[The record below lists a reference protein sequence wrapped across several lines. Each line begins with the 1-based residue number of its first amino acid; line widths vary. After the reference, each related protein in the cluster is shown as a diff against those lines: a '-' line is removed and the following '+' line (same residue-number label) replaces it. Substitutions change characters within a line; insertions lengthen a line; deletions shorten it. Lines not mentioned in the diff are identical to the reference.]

1 MPASFNYNWT
11 DLAFAS
17 KKPISSLNATFIA
30 APREISAKRF
40 IQLVKQYL
48 PNGNIVLGLADE
60 EYVEGFAGQQQF
72 RMLKLGT
79 VQAIIDKAN
88 ASASPNKIYTMAYFQ
103 RDFDYILQKL
113 DFARVVLINGSWQ
126 KSFHT
131 LPAFYTLVSKKTPF
145 VYVSPFAD
153 QAEAKDYDQKHSGG
167 FGVDISKAYSAE
179 QMLGLAHEAGKQ
191 SFDTSF
197 QVGAVLGKKSGNKY
211 KYVVSA
217 YNQVVPY
224 ETYAWHN
231 GASREKHFSPT
242 NDQNYYDTVHA
253 ETCILINCLQA
264 NLFIDDTTLFI
275 TVLPCPSC
283 ARMIAATP
291 ISEIYYQLDHSDGYA
306 VKLLE
311 AAGKKVTRKV

>member
-1 MPASFNYNWT
+1 MPTKYDYNWA

-17 KKPISSLNATFIA
+17 KKPISSLGATFIA

-48 PNGNIVLGLADE
+48 PTGNIVLGLAAED
-60 EYVEGFAGQQQF
+60 YIDGFAGQAKF
-72 RMLKLGT
+72 RTLQLGT
-79 VQAIIDKAN
+79 VQAIIDKTN
-88 ASASPNKIYTMAYFQ
+88 ASTSPYKIYTLAYFQ

-113 DFARVVLINGSWQ
+113 DFAKVVLINGSWQ
-126 KSFHT
+126 HSYHS
-131 LPAFYTLVSKKTPF
+131 LPAFYTLANKQTPF
-145 VYVSPFAD
+145 VYTSPFTD
-153 QAEAKDYDQKHSGG
+153 ESEAKDYAEKHSGG
-167 FGVDISKAYSAE
+167 FSVDIDKTYSVD
-179 QMLGLAHEAGKQ
+179 QMLGLAQEAGKQ

-197 QVGAVLGKKSGNKY
+197 QVGTVLGKKSGNNY
-211 KYVVSA
+211 KYVISA

-253 ETCILINCLQA
+253 ETCVIINCLQA
-264 NLFIDDTTLFI
+264 KLPIDDTTLFI
-275 TVLPCPSC
+275 NVLPCPSC